1 MKEIRIFL
9 KTDETEVEKCIEILD
24 AVLIGLFNTED
35 IVIDVEEVKE

>member
-1 MKEIRIFL
+1 MKEVRIFL

-35 IVIDVEEVKE
+35 IVIDIEEEK